1 MVQTSDRVSSGAA
14 IRPIHS
20 LAELRADIALTRACA
35 YFQTGS
41 EGPVSDSTQHVLVQA
56 LRDEN
61 HAALLGSD
69 AYARLAEQAERSRGE
84 LAALINVAPEEVAW
98 LSNTS
103 SAVRFAVSSL
113 PWQPGDRLAISSI
126 EHVSTRI
133 LARGVEQIT
142 GQVTTVI
149 PAGNGGDYRPERFL
163 EALAEHLT
171 PDHRLVILSHV
182 SCLDGRRLPVA
193 GAVRLAQSRGVK
205 VLVDGAQAVGQF
217 TVDAG
222 GIDAEFYAGSLHK
235 WLLGP
240 AGLGYLVVNRRQL
253 PDYHPL
259 LMPHPYPREDGQAGE
274 RLLSAGGQ
282 TEVGTE
288 SLSLRLGAG
297 AAIATVQRIG
307 VEAIAQHVC
316 PLVRRMRDGLGELP
330 GLEVISP
337 ASWELA
343 SGILAIRLNGF
354 TPQQVRALVA
364 RIWQEAHVVVK
375 FQPEYAG
382 IRVSVAGFNIEAEV
396 ERLLAALARLLPARS

>member
-1 MVQTSDRVSSGAA
+1 MVQTSDRVSFGAA
-14 IRPIHS
+14 LRPIHS
-20 LAELRADIALTRACA
+20 LEELRADIALTRSCA

-41 EGPVSDSTQHVLVQA
+41 EGPVSDSTQDVLVQA

-61 HAALLGSD
+61 HTALLGSD
-69 AYARLAEQAERSRGE
+69 AYPALAEEAEQARGA
-84 LAALINVAPEEVAW
+84 LAALIGVAPEEVAW

-103 SAVRFAVSSL
+103 SAVRFAVASL
-113 PWQPGDRLAISSI
+113 PWQPGDRLAISSV
-126 EHVSTRI
+126 EHVSTRT

-142 GQVTTVI
+142 GRATTVI

-193 GAVRLAQSRGVK
+193 EATRLARSRGVK

-217 TVDAG
+217 PVDAG
-222 GIDAEFYAGSLHK
+222 VIDAEFYVGSLHK

-259 LMPHPYPREDGQAGE
+259 FMPHPYPREDGQARE

-288 SLSLRLGAG
+288 SMSLRLSAG
-297 AAIATVQRIG
+297 AAISSVQSIG
-307 VEAIAQHVC
+307 VEAIARHTA
-316 PLVRRMRDGLGELP
+316 PLVRRLQDGLRGLP

-343 SGILAIRLNGF
+343 SGILAIKLPGF
-354 TPQQVRALVA
+354 TPEQVRALVV
-364 RIWQEAHVVVK
+364 RIWQEERVVVK

-382 IRVSVAGFNIEAEV
+382 IRISVAGFNIEAEV
-396 ERLLAALARLLPARS
+396 ERLLAALARLLPAGS

>member
-1 MVQTSDRVSSGAA
+1 MVQTSNRVSSGAA

-20 LAELRADIALTRACA
+20 LEELRADISLTRSCA

-41 EGPVSDSTQHVLVQA
+41 EGPVADSTQRVLVQA
-56 LRDEN
+56 LQDEN
-61 HAALLGSD
+61 HAALLGPGS
-69 AYARLAEQAERSRGE
+69 YAALVEEAERARGA
-84 LAALINVAPEEVAW
+84 LAAFIGVAPEEVAW
-98 LSNTS
+98 LSNTA
-103 SAVRFAVSSL
+103 SAVRLAVASL
-113 PWQPGDRLAISSI
+113 PWQPGDRLAISSV

-142 GQVTTVI
+142 GRATTVI

-163 EALAEHLT
+163 ATLAEQLT

-193 GAVRLAQSRGVK
+193 EAARLARSRGVK

-217 TVDAG
+217 PVDAG
-222 GIDAEFYAGSLHK
+222 AIDAEFYAGSLHK

-259 LMPHPYPREDGQAGE
+259 FMPHPYPREDGQACE

-288 SLSLRLGAG
+288 SLSLRLAAG
-297 AAIATVQRIG
+297 AAISTVQRIG
-307 VEAIAQHVC
+307 VEVIARHAG
-316 PLVRRMRDGLGELP
+316 PLVRRLQDGLRGLP

-343 SGILAIRLNGF
+343 SGILAIRLPGF
-354 TPQQVRALVA
+354 TPEQVRALVV
-364 RIWQEAHVVVK
+364 RIWQEARVVVK

-382 IRVSVAGFNIEAEV
+382 IRISVAGFNIEAEV
-396 ERLLAALARLLPARS
+396 ERLLAALARLLPAGS

>member
-1 MVQTSDRVSSGAA
+1 VSFGAA
-14 IRPIHS
+14 IGPIHS
-20 LAELRADIALTRACA
+20 LADLRADIALSRSCA

-61 HAALLGSD
+61 HTALLGSD
-69 AYARLAEQAERSRGE
+69 AYAALAEQAERARGE
-84 LAALINVAPEEVAW
+84 LAALIGVAPEEVAW

-103 SAVRFAVSSL
+103 SAIRFAVASL
-113 PWQPGDRLAISSI
+113 PWQPGDRLAISSV
-126 EHVSTRI
+126 EHVSTRT

-142 GQVTTVI
+142 GRATTVI

-193 GAVRLAQSRGVK
+193 EAVRLARSRGVK
-205 VLVDGAQAVGQF
+205 VLMDGAQAVGQF

-240 AGLGYLVVNRRQL
+240 SGLGYLVVNRRQL

-259 LMPHPYPREDGQAGE
+259 LMPHPDPRENGQAGE
-274 RLLSAGGQ
+274 RPLSAGGR

-288 SLSLRLGAG
+288 SLSLRLAAG
-297 AAIATVQRIG
+297 AAISTVQRIG
-307 VEAIAQHVC
+307 VEVIARHVA
-316 PLVRRMRDGLGELP
+316 PLVRRLHDGLRGLP

-343 SGILAIRLNGF
+343 SGILAVRLPGF
-354 TPQQVRALVA
+354 TPEQVRALVV
-364 RIWQEAHVVVK
+364 RIWQEEGVVVK

-382 IRVSVAGFNIEAEV
+382 IRISVAGFNIEAEI
-396 ERLLAALARLLPARS
+396 ERLLAALARLLPAGS